1 MEEETYW
8 GNCRWDAAEESPP
21 WVLRHTGNGG
31 YAAFALRNFKKGE
44 LILTE
49 KPLVCVQGY
58 NLNIL
63 RLII

>member
-1 MEEETYW
+1 MEDETYW
-8 GNCRWDAAEESPP
+8 GNCRWNTPEGSPP

-49 KPLVCVQGY
+49 KPLVCVQG
-58 NLNIL
+58 
-63 RLII
+63 